1 VNPAMEVEVRIYRD
15 RMEVCSTDQLI
26 HVDSESPFSTSRLL
40 VGEFKPA
47 VDCLK
52 RGLNEIGAL
61 AILTRKPSRRIRA
74 MEINSGGLSA
84 VERRCLLEL
93 GSAAGANQ
101 VEVE

>member
-1 VNPAMEVEVRIYRD
+1 MDVEVRIYRD
-15 RMEVCSTDQLI
+15 RMEVCSADQLI
-26 HVDSESPFSTSRLL
+26 LVNSESPFSTSRLL
-40 VGEFKPA
+40 VGEFHPA

-52 RGLNEIGAL
+52 RGLDQIGAL
-61 AILTRKPSRRIRA
+61 GIFTRKPSLRIRA

>member
-1 VNPAMEVEVRIYRD
+1 MEVEVRIYRD